1 MKPLLNIQKGSL
13 ALRVQELFFEYF
25 YSPRVWRKNSETMA
39 LYIVHRELAFSK
51 LKEATQ
57 RPLSDNLKCMLLL
70 LFSVD
75 LKANSEYDYK
85 RSLTCPSDPVSQCA
99 IDWSSARI
107 TLVLAVDLGNNS

>member
-1 MKPLLNIQKGSL
+1 M

-39 LYIVHRELAFSK
+39 RYIVHRELAVSK

-107 TLVLAVDLGNNS
+107 TLVLAGDLGNNS